1 VPTRVTMFDVSYFPP
16 NSPPDERAS
25 PRARA
30 WLGLHALRFALVSNQ
45 GPGVNE
51 GLNNY
56 RLNAD

>member
-1 VPTRVTMFDVSYFPP
+1 MFDVSYFPP